1 MKKSDDE
8 RWETARDEVIR
19 RWRKI
24 LERVA
29 ARDEGGALALANVM
43 DEFCEEA
50 SEARRRAEKPD
61 LAAPAAGAAPLLDE
75 PVRCQFCRGF
85 TEMGGCFGLL
95 GEFNRAVLGRRW
107 ELARRLVEN
116 YLQRLESVDLS
127 RPNERR
133 VH

>member
-1 MKKSDDE
+1 MSQTEGE
-8 RWETARDEVIR
+8 RWETARGEVIR

-50 SEARRRAEKPD
+50 SEERRTAEPHGV
-61 LAAPAAGAAPLLDE
+61 AIPAAGAALLPDD

-116 YLQRLESVDLS
+116 YLERLASADLS
-127 RPNERR
+127 RQNERR
-133 VH
+133 VQ

>member
-1 MKKSDDE
+1 MKKNDDE
-8 RWETARDEVIR
+8 RWETARGEVIR
-19 RWRKI
+19 RWRRI

-29 ARDEGGALALANVM
+29 AADEGGALALANVM

-50 SEARRRAEKPD
+50 GEERRAADSPD
-61 LAAPAAGAAPLLDE
+61 VTAPAASAILPQDE

-107 ELARRLVEN
+107 ELARRMVEN
-116 YLQRLESVDLS
+116 YLQRLESADLS
-127 RPNERR
+127 RPNENR